1 MEAHETALSPH
12 PSSPAGTTV
21 YPAAASTAGTRAVRI
36 FSWAMVSLTFA
47 FILNNY
53 LTVWRNWPGAEAV
66 IEGRTDAL
74 ALVQAALYLA
84 AVVLAAAYVLRTP
97 DRPLRADSATLS
109 GVVQFMI
116 RAAFW
121 AVLLIGIVDAVISF
135 LRIEGMLN
143 DLVGVSLGS
152 AMDFNESR
160 GPMVHYPLVLIGIVI
175 AALTRGTLGFHWLAL
190 MVVLAELSIVISRFI
205 FSYEQAFMG
214 DLVRFWYAALFLFA
228 SAYTLAQDG
237 HVRVDVF
244 YSRFSDRTKG
254 RTNSIGTVLLGIIFC
269 WTVLILGMSTRSS
282 IINAPLVSYEITQS
296 GFGLYVKYLMAAFL
310 GIFAVS
316 MMVQFCAY
324 LLESVADW
332 RGDPG
337 SHLHDHDGELPT
349 GA

>member
-1 MEAHETALSPH
+1 VEAHETALP
-12 PSSPAGTTV
+12 PPRASSA
-21 YPAAASTAGTRAVRI
+21 TAGTRAVRI
-36 FSWAMVSLTFA
+36 FSWAIASLTFA

-53 LTVWRNWPGAEAV
+53 LTVWWAWPGAGAALA
-66 IEGRTDAL
+66 GDLDAL
-74 ALVQAALYLA
+74 ALVQLAFYVA
-84 AVVLAAAYVLRTP
+84 AVLLAAAYVLRTP
-97 DRPLRADSATLS
+97 ALPLRADAQRLS
-109 GVVQFMI
+109 GIVQFTI

-121 AVLLIGIVDAVISF
+121 AVLLIGVVDAAISF
-135 LRIEGMLN
+135 LRIEGMLS
-143 DLVGVSLGS
+143 DVVGAELGGRL
-152 AMDFNESR
+152 DFNESR
-160 GPMVHYPLVLIGIVI
+160 GPLVHYPLVLVGIVV
-175 AALTRGTLGFHWLAL
+175 AALTRGTLGVHWLAL
-190 MVVLAELSIVISRFI
+190 LVVVAELAIVISRFI

-254 RTNSIGTVLLGIIFC
+254 RTNAIGTVLFGILFC
-269 WTVLILGMSTRSS
+269 WVILILGMSGRSS

-310 GIFAVS
+310 GVFAVS
-316 MMVQFCAY
+316 MMIQFCGY

-337 SHLHDHDGELPT
+337 SHLHDHDGELPP
-349 GA
+349 AA

>member
-1 MEAHETALSPH
+1 M
-12 PSSPAGTTV
+12 
-21 YPAAASTAGTRAVRI
+21 AA
-36 FSWAMVSLTFA
+36 LTFA

-53 LTVWRNWPGAEAV
+53 LTVWRGWPGAGDV
-66 IEGRTDAL
+66 LGGDLDVL
-74 ALVQAALYLA
+74 ALVQFGLYLA
-84 AVVLAAAYVLRTP
+84 AVLLAAAYVLRTAAM
-97 DRPLRADSATLS
+97 PLRADAARL
-109 GVVQFMI
+109 GGIVQFMI

-121 AVLLIGIVDAVISF
+121 AVLLIGAVDTAISF

-143 DLVGVSLGS
+143 DLVGPSLGS
-152 AMDFNESR
+152 RLDFNESR
-160 GPMVHYPLVLIGIVI
+160 GPLVHYPLVLVGIVV

-190 MVVLAELSIVISRFI
+190 LVVLAELAIVISRFI

-228 SAYTLAQDG
+228 SAYTLAQEG

-244 YSRFSDRTKG
+244 YSRFSDRAKG
-254 RTNSIGTVLLGIIFC
+254 RLNAIGTVLLGIVFC

-296 GFGLYVKYLMAAFL
+296 GFGLYVKYLMAGFL
-310 GIFAVS
+310 GVFAVS
-316 MMVQFCAY
+316 MMVQFCGY

-337 SHLHDHDGELPT
+337 SHLHDHDGDLP
-349 GA
+349 AA

>member
-1 MEAHETALSPH
+1 MEAHETALP
-12 PSSPAGTTV
+12 PMTGP
-21 YPAAASTAGTRAVRI
+21 TAGTRAVRI
-36 FSWAMVSLTFA
+36 FSWGIVALTFA

-53 LTVWRNWPGAEAV
+53 LKVWRNWPGAGGVLAGDV
-66 IEGRTDAL
+66 DTL
-74 ALVQAALYLA
+74 ALVQAAIYVA
-84 AVVLAAAYVLRTP
+84 ALGFAAAYVLRTP
-97 DRPLRADSATLS
+97 DRPLRADAASLS
-109 GVVQFMI
+109 GIVQFMI

-121 AVLLIGIVDAVISF
+121 AVLLIGVADAVISF

-143 DLVGVSLGS
+143 DIVGPSFGS
-152 AMDFNESR
+152 RLDFNESR
-160 GPMVHYPLVLIGIVI
+160 GPLVHYPLVLVGIVI
-175 AALTRGTLGFHWLAL
+175 AALTRGALGFHWLAL
-190 MVVLAELSIVISRFI
+190 LVVLAELAIVVSRFI

-228 SAYTLAQDG
+228 SAYTLTQDG

-244 YSRFSDRTKG
+244 YSRFSDRAKG
-254 RTNSIGTVLLGIIFC
+254 RTNAIGTVLLGIVFC
-269 WTVLILGMSTRSS
+269 WVVLILGMSTRSS

-316 MMVQFCAY
+316 MMVQFCGY

-337 SHLHDHDGELPT
+337 SHLHDHDGELPI
-349 GA
+349 A